1 MSSVIICGNQDPI
14 NAKSVSVELIS
25 FEHILAVLLLEFDC
39 VGDLSSPYL
48 CNHTENKTPLNSNT
62 ILSDTNV

>member
-1 MSSVIICGNQDPI
+1 ML
-14 NAKSVSVELIS
+14 KSVSVELIS

-48 CNHTENKTPLNSNT
+48 CNHTENKTPLNSN
-62 ILSDTNV
+62 IILLSDTNV